1 VIVELDPNVRLPS
14 YNSPEERDQLAEAAA
29 RSIVEQA
36 LKKAEEEEE
45 EEEEEVVVEPVRKIS
60 GSEPTSKMKIGE
72 EDDDDDDNAS
82 NISALSGA
90 SLTEEV
96 QEDGSVV
103 IDNPGLFPYPEDIP
117 DRIRLCYRGKGEMKP
132 VWFGNS
138 KTNPGFKVRAPD
150 GSICKFIIYH

>member
-1 VIVELDPNVRLPS
+1 MKKTGNRAIVDLDPSALLSVK
-14 YNSPEERDQLAEAAA
+14 PEERDNAA
-29 RSIVEQA
+29 RKLVEDA
-36 LKKAEEEEE
+36 MKKAEEEEV
-45 EEEEEVVVEPVRKIS
+45 EEEVVEPRNYGGLDPPVR
-60 GSEPTSKMKIGE
+60 MKS
-72 EDDDDDDNAS
+72 EDDEDDDNAS